1 MSRLRRD
8 SFMIPGPLDD
18 DRYRMVEDE
27 FLSTAQ
33 LFTAHLHR
41 AEYNRLKTSAKA
53 TNAEAIREIER
64 PVVGSPTKLAHP
76 RRDALRRM
84 QRQSERLASEG
95 AGESS
100 MPRMSSGLQGLMDSP
115 GKENKFIRP
124 FPQATSTTRA
134 AAGFGSKNASPI
146 FLSAGR
152 SAASGR
158 RRVSA
163 PEEVTDDGDLCSP
176 VVVRTASSKLPT
188 KPPARKPTRE
198 VHHEDDDDDDG
209 DDPFGIQK
217 RRIRREKSREQ
228 LRKTAKPKSAPEPD
242 VIPTFL

>member
-1 MSRLRRD
+1 
-8 SFMIPGPLDD
+8 MIPGPLDD

-41 AEYNRLKTSAKA
+41 AEYNRLKTAAKA

-64 PVVGSPTKLAHP
+64 PVVGSPTKLARQ
-76 RRDALRRM
+76 RRDAFKRVQG
-84 QRQSERLASEG
+84 QRERLASEG
-95 AGESS
+95 AGEGSL
-100 MPRMSSGLQGLMDSP
+100 PRMSSGLQGLMDSP
-115 GKENKFIRP
+115 GKEKQLIRP
-124 FPQATSTTRA
+124 FPKATSTTRA
-134 AAGFGSKNASPI
+134 AAGFSSSDASPRVR
-146 FLSAGR
+146 SAGAG
-152 SAASGR
+152 AASGK

-163 PEEVTDDGDLCSP
+163 PEEVTDDDDLSSP
-176 VVVRTASSKLPT
+176 VVVRTTSSKLPT

-198 VHHEDDDDDDG
+198 VHHRDDDDDDE

-228 LRKTAKPKSAPEPD
+228 LRKPAKPKSTPEPD

>member
-1 MSRLRRD
+1 
-8 SFMIPGPLDD
+8 MIPGPLDD

-41 AEYNRLKTSAKA
+41 AEYNRLKTAAKA

-64 PVVGSPTKLAHP
+64 PVVGSPTKLARQ
-76 RRDALRRM
+76 RRDAFRRV
-84 QRQSERLASEG
+84 QRQRERLASEG
-95 AGESS
+95 AGEGS

-115 GKENKFIRP
+115 GEDNVFLRP
-124 FPQATSTTRA
+124 FPQATLTTRA
-134 AAGFGSKNASPI
+134 AAGFSSSNASPSVR
-146 FLSAGR
+146 SAGR
-152 SAASGR
+152 SAAAGK
-158 RRVSA
+158 RRVSV
-163 PEEVTDDGDLCSP
+163 PEEVTDDDDLSSP
-176 VVVRTASSKLPT
+176 VVVRTTSSKLPT
-188 KPPARKPTRE
+188 KPPARNSTKE
-198 VHHEDDDDDDG
+198 VHHEDNDDDDE

-228 LRKTAKPKSAPEPD
+228 LRKTAKSKSAPEPD